1 MRNSK
6 EGDWATLSTYVIAS
20 MTSASVC
27 VCSLFIASFVLSS
40 LIIDNCFFCSHFAGF
55 FKTVILRTMSSP
67 FPIPQLTYPSPSNS
81 TSNPATFAPSPLS
94 QFVASALASTTLAP
108 GSNGGGTGNT
118 PNLGTMGISPN
129 FSFGL
134 TPSNLSQGPTSNI
147 PFSQLALLN
156 STEATNAALP
166 AENDG
171 TGLLRGLEQADG
183 VLGRMEELLK
193 EIDNVEKGVFGDGEG
208 IGRLE
213 GLYLECTSFLPH
225 LMNHRAKISLDTQL
239 LLGLLGSSQSQLF
252 GALPILP
259 ANEQLEKKEPTAQ
272 DLAAWAEER
281 ASLEFSRKEA
291 LRAGGKAVLDV
302 LRASAAAG
310 GK

>member
-1 MRNSK
+1 MAVVCIVRNSK

-213 GLYLECTSFLPH
+213 GLYLEY
-225 LMNHRAKISLDTQL
+225 TQL

>member
-1 MRNSK
+1 
-6 EGDWATLSTYVIAS
+6 
-20 MTSASVC
+20 
-27 VCSLFIASFVLSS
+27 
-40 LIIDNCFFCSHFAGF
+40 
-55 FKTVILRTMSSP
+55 MSSP
-67 FPIPQLTYPSPSNS
+67 FPIPQLTHPSPSNA

-94 QFVASALASTTLAP
+94 QFVASALASTTLVP
-108 GSNGGGTGNT
+108 GSAGGGTGNT
-118 PNLGTMGISPN
+118 PNLGTIGISPN
-129 FSFGL
+129 FSLGL

-147 PFSQLALLN
+147 SFPQLALLN
-156 STEATNAALP
+156 STEAANAALP

-171 TGLLRGLEQADG
+171 TDLLRGLEQADG

-213 GLYLECTSFLPH
+213 GLYLEY
-225 LMNHRAKISLDTQL
+225 TQL
-239 LLGLLGSSQSQLF
+239 LLGLLGSSQSHLF

-259 ANEQLEKKEPTAQ
+259 ANEQLEKKEPTSQ

>member
-1 MRNSK
+1 
-6 EGDWATLSTYVIAS
+6 
-20 MTSASVC
+20 
-27 VCSLFIASFVLSS
+27 
-40 LIIDNCFFCSHFAGF
+40 
-55 FKTVILRTMSSP
+55 
-67 FPIPQLTYPSPSNS
+67 
-81 TSNPATFAPSPLS
+81 
-94 QFVASALASTTLAP
+94 
-108 GSNGGGTGNT
+108 
-118 PNLGTMGISPN
+118 MGISPN

-171 TGLLRGLEQADG
+171 TGLLRSLEQADG

-213 GLYLECTSFLPH
+213 GLYLEY
-225 LMNHRAKISLDTQL
+225 TQL

>member
-1 MRNSK
+1 
-6 EGDWATLSTYVIAS
+6 
-20 MTSASVC
+20 
-27 VCSLFIASFVLSS
+27 
-40 LIIDNCFFCSHFAGF
+40 
-55 FKTVILRTMSSP
+55 MSSP
-67 FPIPQLTYPSPSNS
+67 FPIPQLTHPSPSNA

-94 QFVASALASTTLAP
+94 QFVASALSSTTLVP
-108 GSNGGGTGNT
+108 GSTGGGTGNT
-118 PNLGTMGISPN
+118 PNLGNMGISPN
-129 FSFGL
+129 FSLGL

-147 PFSQLALLN
+147 SFSQLALLN
-156 STEATNAALP
+156 STEATNGALP

-171 TGLLRGLEQADG
+171 TDLLRGLEQADG

-213 GLYLECTSFLPH
+213 GLYLEY
-225 LMNHRAKISLDTQL
+225 TQL
-239 LLGLLGSSQSQLF
+239 LLGLLGSSQSHLF
-252 GALPILP
+252 SALPILP

>member
-1 MRNSK
+1 M
-6 EGDWATLSTYVIAS
+6 LS
-20 MTSASVC
+20 
-27 VCSLFIASFVLSS
+27 FFRSFVRPLLKTSRIVS
-40 LIIDNCFFCSHFAGF
+40 FARNLLYL
-55 FKTVILRTMSSP
+55 FKTLTLRTMSSP
-67 FPIPQLTYPSPSNS
+67 FPIPQLTHPSPSNA

-94 QFVASALASTTLAP
+94 QFVASALSSTTLVP
-108 GSNGGGTGNT
+108 GSTGGGTGNT
-118 PNLGTMGISPN
+118 PNLGNMGISPN
-129 FSFGL
+129 FSLGL

-147 PFSQLALLN
+147 SFSQLALLN

-171 TGLLRGLEQADG
+171 TDLLRGLEQADG

-225 LMNHRAKISLDTQL
+225 LMSHLAKNSLDTQL
-239 LLGLLGSSQSQLF
+239 LLGLLGSSQSHLF
-252 GALPILP
+252 SALPILP

>member
-1 MRNSK
+1 
-6 EGDWATLSTYVIAS
+6 
-20 MTSASVC
+20 
-27 VCSLFIASFVLSS
+27 
-40 LIIDNCFFCSHFAGF
+40 
-55 FKTVILRTMSSP
+55 MSSP
-67 FPIPQLTYPSPSNS
+67 FSIPQLTHPSPSNAA
-81 TSNPATFAPSPLS
+81 SNPATFAPSPLS
-94 QFVASALASTTLAP
+94 QFVASALASGTLAA
-108 GSNGGGTGNT
+108 GSTGGGTGNT

-129 FSFGL
+129 FSLGLGL
-134 TPSNLSQGPTSNI
+134 TPSNLSQGPASNI
-147 PFSQLALLN
+147 SFSQLALLN

-166 AENDG
+166 ADNDG

-193 EIDNVEKGVFGDGEG
+193 EIGSVEKRVFGDGEG
-208 IGRLE
+208 LGRLE
-213 GLYLECTSFLPH
+213 GLYLEY
-225 LMNHRAKISLDTQL
+225 TQL
-239 LLGLLGSSQSQLF
+239 LLGLLGSSQSHLF

-259 ANEQLEKKEPTAQ
+259 ANEQQVEKKEPTAQ

-302 LRASAAAG
+302 LRASAAVG